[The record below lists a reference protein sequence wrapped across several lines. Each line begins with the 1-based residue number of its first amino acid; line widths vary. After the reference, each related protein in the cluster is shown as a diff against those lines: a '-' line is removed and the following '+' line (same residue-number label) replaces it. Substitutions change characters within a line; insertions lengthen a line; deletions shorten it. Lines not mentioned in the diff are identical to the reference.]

1 MYSDV
6 RSSLVAYFSLGA
18 AEEVQAWVRQEDGH
32 PFIEIHLQ
40 RQGASAESSPTQTTI
55 RIPAT
60 LLSELKRLV
69 QHIEE
74 HLVAQGLS
82 DEFQTL
88 EQMRSERGPL
98 FAHSSEAEFAGI
110 LDFYKIRWQYEPKT
124 FPIQWDKQGRVLE
137 SFTPDFYLPDQAL
150 YIELTTQKQRLV
162 TKKNRK
168 VRLLRQLYPEINIKI
183 FYGRDVERLRQKYSG
198 FKTQKN
204 PGNLLTS

>member
-1 MYSDV
+1 MQVD
-6 RSSLVAYFSLGA
+6 RGSSLVAQFSISTG
-18 AEEVQAWVRQEDGH
+18 EQVQAWIGEDDGH
-32 PFIEIHLQ
+32 PFIEINLQ
-40 RQGASAESSPTQTTI
+40 ALEPSAPRPLPSTI

-88 EQMRSERGPL
+88 EQMRTERGPL
-98 FAHSSEAEFAGI
+98 FAHPSEAEFAGI
-110 LDFYKIRWQYEPKT
+110 LDFYKIRWQYEPQT
-124 FPIQWDKQGRVLE
+124 FPIQWDEHGRVLE
-137 SFTPDFYLPDQAL
+137 SFTPDFYLPDQDL

-168 VRLLRQLYPEINIKI
+168 VRLLRELHPELNIKI
-183 FYGRDVERLRQKYSG
+183 FYRQDVERLRQKYDGSEA
-198 FKTQKN
+198 QKN
-204 PGNLLTS
+204 PGNFLTS